1 MFSMHWRV
9 IPLIR
14 GVLILALAATGIWG
28 CQASPRCGFSS
39 SPEARNQPSDRYP
52 AVEKPVAD
60 SLAAALVTNA
70 AVPATRPRTLQVLV
84 MSGGVEGAPY
94 ASGVLVGW
102 SKSGKRPTFDVV
114 TGVSSGA
121 LIGVYAFLGPK
132 YDADLQRLIVTLKTR
147 DLVKLR
153 PVSGVLLN
161 GSLSSTKPAERL
173 IRTEINDGL
182 LNDLRQAHAE
192 GRRFF
197 VGTMALQTKRLVIW
211 DVGAIASSGRPDAD
225 ELVRKVLLASFSY
238 PGFAPPVEFNLE
250 ANGQC
255 YHEEHCD
262 AGSVA
267 MAFVRFGP
275 VPGWPE
281 QGAPVRPGWLAGS
294 NLYVLACRK
303 LYSDPTPVPKRVLSR
318 GTTAVTAAL
327 EALAQSQINRMYSL
341 CAVSGMRFHLLAMPQ
356 ELPGK
361 PVALRELFPTDAPQ
375 MFAIGYEM
383 GAKGPRWRLT
393 PPGAEPGEE
402 SIPRSGLNLDCGH

>member
-197 VGTMALQTKRLVIW
+197 VGTMALQTKRLVI
-211 DVGAIASSGRPDAD
+211 
-225 ELVRKVLLASFSY
+225 
-238 PGFAPPVEFNLE
+238 
-250 ANGQC
+250 
-255 YHEEHCD
+255 
-262 AGSVA
+262 
-267 MAFVRFGP
+267 
-275 VPGWPE
+275 
-281 QGAPVRPGWLAGS
+281 
-294 NLYVLACRK
+294 
-303 LYSDPTPVPKRVLSR
+303 
-318 GTTAVTAAL
+318 
-327 EALAQSQINRMYSL
+327 
-341 CAVSGMRFHLLAMPQ
+341 
-356 ELPGK
+356 
-361 PVALRELFPTDAPQ
+361 
-375 MFAIGYEM
+375 
-383 GAKGPRWRLT
+383 
-393 PPGAEPGEE
+393 
-402 SIPRSGLNLDCGH
+402 

>member
-1 MFSMHWRV
+1 
-9 IPLIR
+9 
-14 GVLILALAATGIWG
+14 
-28 CQASPRCGFSS
+28 
-39 SPEARNQPSDRYP
+39 
-52 AVEKPVAD
+52 
-60 SLAAALVTNA
+60 
-70 AVPATRPRTLQVLV
+70 
-84 MSGGVEGAPY
+84 
-94 ASGVLVGW
+94 
-102 SKSGKRPTFDVV
+102 
-114 TGVSSGA
+114 
-121 LIGVYAFLGPK
+121 
-132 YDADLQRLIVTLKTR
+132 
-147 DLVKLR
+147 
-153 PVSGVLLN
+153 
-161 GSLSSTKPAERL
+161 
-173 IRTEINDGL
+173 
-182 LNDLRQAHAE
+182 
-192 GRRFF
+192 
-197 VGTMALQTKRLVIW
+197 
-211 DVGAIASSGRPDAD
+211 
-225 ELVRKVLLASFSY
+225 VLLASFSY

-250 ANGQC
+250 ASGQC

-327 EALAQSQINRMYSL
+327 EALAQAQINQMYSL

-361 PVALRELFPTDAPQ
+361 SVALRELFPADAPQ

-383 GAKGPRWRLT
+383 GTKGPRWRLT